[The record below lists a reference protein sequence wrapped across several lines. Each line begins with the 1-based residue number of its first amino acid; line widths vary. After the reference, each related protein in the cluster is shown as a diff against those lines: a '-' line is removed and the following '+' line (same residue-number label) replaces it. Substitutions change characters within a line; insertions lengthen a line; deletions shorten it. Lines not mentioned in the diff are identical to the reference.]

1 MSKKVK
7 KKGLASG
14 KRCRAFFLGED
25 FEATVHQIP
34 RLVTEQLVDWQSR
47 IETCQ
52 DTETR
57 SPAPAPFSSQ
67 DGDLRL
73 NRKSQVR
80 YSIRVSSG
88 LNARS

>member
-7 KKGLASG
+7 KKCLASG

-34 RLVTEQLVDWQSR
+34 RLVIEQLVDR
-47 IETCQ
+47 DLTRHR
-52 DTETR
+52 DTP
-57 SPAPAPFSSQ
+57 SHPGPLVS
-67 DGDLRL
+67 GWGLRP
-73 NRKSQVR
+73 NRVNRVR
-80 YSIRVSSG
+80 YSIRLSSG